1 MGFAARGLLLE
12 RFRLY
17 PPPLA
22 CPGGSLLLGAGG
34 ADPAGAY
41 VAADGYLPYVEGY
54 DPRVFVVTLDVALLV
69 PYCSSGGAR
78 ALCVNTE
85 ENTRARKAPSLR

>member
-1 MGFAARGLLLE
+1 MSSF
-12 RFRLY
+12 
-17 PPPLA
+17 
-22 CPGGSLLLGAGG
+22 GGELRTRSPRHATTTDVRSEPVAFHLGG

-78 ALCVNTE
+78 ALCINTA